1 MKTFMFALSLSLL
14 AGCSAQSQFDKD
26 PAGFGLYVASTNIPA
41 DTKIIVQQESTG
53 EDVTL
58 DNLHS
63 AGKGDTG
70 YIMIALPPGR
80 YHFELY
86 SPDGVNSLP
95 VASDNGWFEVQANCY
110 NYGGYYEF
118 QAQGGANG
126 MPTYKDTTTL
136 QDIQDLPAQYKA
148 PAQNRD
154 ICSADMGHAS
164 ERLAAADV
172 AKVMPSL

>member
-1 MKTFMFALSLSLL
+1 MKTFLLVFALSLL
-14 AGCSAQSQFDKD
+14 AGCMTPQHAFEQN
-26 PAGFGLYVASTNIPA
+26 PTGVGLYVASTNIAA
-41 DTKIIVQQESTG
+41 DTKIVVQQEGTG
-53 EDVTL
+53 EDITL
-58 DNLHS
+58 NNAHIRGS
-63 AGKGDTG
+63 GDTG

-86 SPDGVNSLP
+86 SPDGVGSYP
-95 VASDNGWFEVQANCY
+95 VATDNGWFEVQANCY

-118 QAQGGANG
+118 QQQGANG
-126 MPTYKDTTTL
+126 LPTYKNTTTL
-136 QDIQDLPAQYKA
+136 QDIQNLPAQYKD

-172 AKVMPSL
+172 AKVMPAL

>member
-1 MKTFMFALSLSLL
+1 MKNFMLAWSLSLL
-14 AGCSAQSQFDKD
+14 AACSAQSQFAKD
-26 PAGFGLYVASTNIPA
+26 PTGYGLYVASTNIAA
-41 DTKIIVQQESTG
+41 DTKLIVQQESTG
-53 EDVTL
+53 QDITL

-63 AGKGDTG
+63 AGSGDTG

-86 SPDGVNSLP
+86 SPDGVGSYP

-118 QAQGGANG
+118 QAQGANG

-136 QDIQDLPAQYKA
+136 QDIQNLPAQYKT
-148 PAQNRD
+148 PARNHD

-164 ERLAAADV
+164 ERLAAEDV

>member
-1 MKTFMFALSLSLL
+1 MKTFMLALSLSLL

-26 PAGFGLYVASTNIPA
+26 PAGFGLYVASTNIAA
-41 DTKIIVQQESTG
+41 DTKLIVQQESTG
-53 EDVTL
+53 HDVTL

-63 AGKGDTG
+63 MGGGDTG
-70 YIMIALPPGR
+70 YIMVALPPGR

-110 NYGGYYEF
+110 NYGGHYEF
-118 QAQGGANG
+118 QQGTDGV
-126 MPTYKDTTTL
+126 PSYKDTTTL
-136 QDIQDLPAQYKA
+136 QDIQDLPPQYRH
-148 PAQNRD
+148 PAQGRD

>member
-1 MKTFMFALSLSLL
+1 MKTFMLALSLSLL
-14 AGCSAQSQFDKD
+14 AGCSAQSQFDKN
-26 PAGFGLYVASTNIPA
+26 PTGFGLYVASTNIPA

-58 DNLHS
+58 NNLHS
-63 AGKGDTG
+63 MGGGETG

-86 SPDGVNSLP
+86 SPDGVSSLP

-110 NYGGYYEF
+110 NYGGHYDF
-118 QAQGGANG
+118 QQGASGL
-126 MPTYKDTTTL
+126 PSYKDTTTL
-136 QDIQDLPAQYKA
+136 EDIQNLPPQYKD

-154 ICSADMGHAS
+154 ICSADMGHPS